1 MLSSTSLLALSLSA
15 LVHLS
20 SAGVTEVINGV
31 TVSNCP
37 GAMVVQGTT
46 ATYCCVGG
54 TGFSMSFC
62 DGFPFCSST
71 DTVTTTS
78 ATSLATP
85 TCQTT
90 IPLSATNFQQ
100 LVESASRSL
109 ASASG
114 SASASASAAATPSTG
129 STASSTGTGTG
140 TGTGTSTGS
149 QAQQTQNAAV
159 QGIKVSFAALVGA
172 MVFLAGGLS

>member
-1 MLSSTSLLALSLSA
+1 MLSFTSLLALCLSA
-15 LVHLS
+15 LLHSS
-20 SAGVTEVINGV
+20 SAGITEVINGV

-62 DGFPFCSST
+62 EGFPFCSST
-71 DTVTTTS
+71 DTMSTTTS
-78 ATSLATP
+78 AMSIATP

-90 IPLSATNFQQ
+90 IPLSATNFDQ

-114 SASASASAAATPSTG
+114 SASAAATASTG

-140 TGTGTSTGS
+140 S
-149 QAQQTQNAAV
+149 QAQQTQNAAA
-159 QGIKVSFAALVGA
+159 QGIKVSSAALVGA
-172 MVFLAGGLS
+172 MVFLVVV